1 MATIRLLFLSDFTGI
16 YWLMKYINN
25 NLSVEKIK
33 VKDIAK
39 KFGTPTYCYSYKKL
53 KDNINNFKNNFKSF
67 SPLICFAI
75 KSNSN
80 VNLIKEI
87 SKLGLGADVVSI
99 GELMMALKAGIEPKK
114 IVFSG
119 VGKTATE
126 IGFAIDKKILLINA
140 ESKSEIVEIE
150 RIAKSKK
157 ITVNIGIRLNPNTDA
172 KTLKQISTGKKEN
185 KFGVDEK
192 VFFDLVNY
200 VKLSKNIKLKCLSVH
215 IGSQILD
222 HKPYKKMLNVIGK
235 IIKKSNY
242 NFEFIDLGGGMGI
255 SYEKTNKKLNYQ
267 KYNTAINK
275 FLKNHKSKIIFEPGR
290 SIVGNIGSLISKV
303 IYIKENEKKDFII
316 LDAAMNDLMRPALYG
331 ANHKTLPVIKTNQVS
346 KKVYEFVGPIC
357 ESTDKFTTLKKF
369 QKLKEKDLI
378 VMCDTGAYGMSL
390 SSNYNLRPKAAE
402 ILIKGSKI
410 NVIKKRQKLEELI

>member
-1 MATIRLLFLSDFTGI
+1 
-16 YWLMKYINN
+16 MKYINKS
-25 NLSVEKIK
+25 LFIEKIK
-33 VKDIAK
+33 AEDIAK

-53 KDNINNFKNNFKSF
+53 KDNISNFKKNFKSF

-75 KSNSN
+75 KSNTN

-87 SKLGLGADVVSI
+87 RKLGLGADVVSI
-99 GELMMALKAGIEPKK
+99 GELMMALKGGIDPKK

-119 VGKTATE
+119 VGKTTIE
-126 IGFAIDKKILLINA
+126 IGFAIEKKILLINA
-140 ESKSEIVEIE
+140 ESKSEIIEIE
-150 RIAKSKK
+150 RIAKSKGR
-157 ITVNIGIRLNPNTDA
+157 IVNIGIRLNPNTDA

-192 VFFDLVNY
+192 MFFELVKY
-200 VKLSKNIKLKCLSVH
+200 TDVSKNIKLKCLSVH

-222 HKPYKKMLNVIGK
+222 HKPYEKMLNIVDK
-235 IIKKSNY
+235 IIKKSKH

-255 SYEKTNKKLNYQ
+255 SYEKSNKKLNYQ
-267 KYNTAINK
+267 KYNIAINK

-303 IYIKENEKKDFII
+303 IYIKENDKKDFII

-331 ANHKTLPVIKTNQVS
+331 ANHKTLPVIKTNQIS
-346 KKVYEFVGPIC
+346 KKIYEFVGPIC

-378 VMCDTGAYGMSL
+378 IMCDTGAYGMSL

-402 ILIKGSKI
+402 VLIKGSKI
-410 NVIKKRQKLEELI
+410 NVIKKRQKLKELI